1 MCAAPFTMLLK
12 HSPALGVWRGVEK
25 LDEAEIAVVAVVV
38 VNSTEVIG
46 TEVTGDGC
54 TVIVTVGA
62 GD

>member
-12 HSPALGVWRGVEK
+12 HSPALGVGRGVGK
-25 LDEAEIAVVAVVV
+25 PDKAEVAVVV
-38 VNSTEVIG
+38 VVVVTSTEVIG
-46 TEVTGDGC
+46 TEMMGDGC